1 MASPSPRVVLAG
13 DALAIDADRGLT
25 IEVRSAAFV
34 LKLLERTLVAVVD
47 DGTADGKRFARLAKD
62 CTAYLDRIGVSSH
75 AVVPLAATDAA
86 GAPAWH
92 RGPLLADALAR
103 PPPPPQADLPLR
115 VSLEAGR
122 AADASRLRGRV
133 VCGRLAVGDSLL
145 LSPANLTAHVQ
156 ALNDPET
163 GGTMESAEVGKTV
176 EIVLESDL
184 AAPPGQLASHCTTP
198 PVETDV
204 FRTRLFWAG
213 FRPFKAGDDYVARR
227 CGVEHP
233 VTVQSID
240 RIVSTPDFAE
250 QDGES
255 AVAGDLVECV
265 LRAPDILALDPFERC
280 PPTGWFALSD
290 DQTMV
295 AAGAIGMEGYA
306 DQRGLITVRATN
318 VSRAGAAVSAEAR
331 GARNRHRGG
340 VLWLTGLSGAGK
352 STIAAEAER
361 RLFDKG
367 YQVSVLDGDNL
378 RHGLSAD
385 LGFSPEDR
393 AENIRRIDE
402 VGGLF
407 ARAGMIAIT
416 AFISPYRSDRERA
429 RLAYPEGFAQIY
441 VRADLATCEARDPK
455 GALQKSAGR
464 RDSRIHRHLGALRG
478 ARIARPGDRYR
489 PRRCRC
495 LGRSPARLHRGGVCA
510 HPGPGPGMK
519 APMAAMPTA
528 PLRAMRRAEAA
539 SMPPSA

>member
-1 MASPSPRVVLAG
+1 MGSVSRASPRTAPLISTASAFPR
-13 DALAIDADRGLT
+13 T
-25 IEVRSAAFV
+25 P
-34 LKLLERTLVAVVD
+34 
-47 DGTADGKRFARLAKD
+47 
-62 CTAYLDRIGVSSH
+62 SSLWR
-75 AVVPLAATDAA
+75 PPTP
-86 GAPAWH
+86 PAWH